1 MQKIIQVSAKTFAEM
16 KNIYTTNTTLPAGAA
31 FRMKGKRVTVTGY
44 TKSKKVM
51 FQGVAAEQEAA
62 RWANDAVTNQQ
73 ASTLPTSHPSAG
85 LPVGFADWSVLG
97 SDEVGTGSYFGPL
110 TVAAVYVRADQVG
123 TIAKLGVRDSKKLT
137 DPEIIKLA
145 KKVMASCPYHIV
157 NLNPQLYNEKIKGRS
172 QAALKALCHN
182 LALAQVLAKIK
193 PDSPDAILID
203 EFEQPRT
210 YFRHL
215 RGQQPII
222 KKNVYFRTKGEQAH
236 VAVAAAS
243 VVARY
248 YSLQMM
254 DQLSE
259 EAGMTLPIGAGH
271 VVDEVAARL
280 LHHHQDLGQFAKL
293 HFANTAKAREL
304 AKTNS

>member
-1 MQKIIQVSAKTFAEM
+1 MQKVIQVSAAKFSEM
-16 KNIYTTNTTLPAGAA
+16 KKIYTTNTTLPAGAA

-51 FQGVAAEQEAA
+51 FQGAAAEQESQRWVDDSEKTVPKKAKTAA
-62 RWANDAVTNQQ
+62 TH
-73 ASTLPTSHPSAG
+73 SKG
-85 LPVGFADWSVLG
+85 LPAGFEHWSVLG

-110 TVAAVYVRADQVG
+110 TVAAVYVRADQVE
-123 TIAKLGVRDSKKLT
+123 TITNLGVRDSKKLT

-157 NLNPQLYNEKIKGRS
+157 NLNPPLYNEKIQGRS

-182 LALAQVLAKIK
+182 FALSKVLTKIK
-193 PDSPDAILID
+193 PAVPDAILID

-210 YFRHL
+210 YFKHL
-215 RGQQPII
+215 KGQEPVI

-280 LHHHQDLGQFAKL
+280 LRHHKDLGNFAKL
-293 HFANTAKAREL
+293 HFSNTAKAQQL
-304 AKTNS
+304 V

>member
-1 MQKIIQVSAKTFAEM
+1 MQKVIQVFADEFNQM
-16 KNIYTTNTTLPAGAA
+16 KKIYITNTTLPAGAA

-51 FQGVAAEQEAA
+51 FQGSAAEQEAQ
-62 RWANDAVTNQQ
+62 RWANDSENKLPKQEKT
-73 ASTLPTSHPSAG
+73 STRRNDG
-85 LPVGFADWSVLG
+85 LPAGFEHWSVLG

-110 TVAAVYVRADQVG
+110 TVASVYVRADQVEAI
-123 TIAKLGVRDSKKLT
+123 TNLGVRDSKKLT

-145 KKVMASCPYHIV
+145 KKVMADCPYHIV
-157 NLNPQLYNEKIKGRS
+157 NLNPPLYNEKIQDRS

-182 LALAQVLAKIK
+182 LALSQVLTKIK
-193 PDSPDAILID
+193 PAVPDAILID

-210 YFRHL
+210 YFKHL
-215 RGQQPII
+215 RGQDPVI

-236 VAVAAAS
+236 AAVAAAS

-280 LHHHQDLGQFAKL
+280 IRHHQDLGKFAKL
-293 HFANTAKAREL
+293 HFTNTAKAQQL
-304 AKTNS
+304 ARSNR